1 MPQAPHSEFG
11 DVNQRTDNA
20 SAQATGDTDARSGTL
35 SGAGGGNAGNGVPA
49 ILRPKVW
56 LPGLLL
62 VIATLLAYAPAWH
75 GKPIWD
81 DEAHLARPEL
91 HSLSGLL
98 RTWIEPGATQQYY
111 PLVYS
116 VFWVEHRLWG
126 DSTLGYHL
134 LNILLHA
141 SSALLLLLILH
152 RLAVPGAWLAAAIF
166 ALHPVQV
173 ESVAWMTE
181 LKNTLSGLLF
191 LSSLW
196 AYLHFDQ
203 SRSRR
208 WWTLA
213 AGLFVLGLTAKTAI
227 ATLPAALLVLLWW
240 QRGSLSWK
248 SDVRPLLPFFA
259 VGLLA
264 GLFTAHIERKLFG
277 AEGWEFNYSFLQ
289 RCLLAGHSLWFHLGL
304 LFWPTH
310 LTFMYPRW
318 DISQS
323 VGWQYVY
330 PGTML
335 LLLAGCWVLRRWNR
349 GPLAALLWFAGLL
362 FPALGF
368 FNAYSFRYSFVND
381 HHQYLACIG
390 MIVLVSA
397 GLAGLL
403 GRWGL
408 WGRTPGHLLCLA
420 LLGTLAGLTW
430 QQSRMYTDMET
441 LWRTTIA
448 KNPTCW
454 MAHNNLGN
462 LLLQRGQVDDA
473 LACFEK
479 ALELQPLFAEA
490 HTDLAYALL
499 RKGRVDEAILH
510 SRKAIAIQP
519 ACVEA
524 YNNLGRGLLQKGQVD
539 AALASFQTALK
550 LRPDNATAH
559 NNLGKALLLKGRE
572 DEAIAHFEAAL
583 AIQPTNA
590 PAHNNL
596 ATLLLQKG
604 QVGQAM
610 AHYEAAVAIQPDNA
624 AILNS
629 VAWVLATCPEAAAR
643 NGARALELAQQAVRL
658 SGRSNPWTLATLGAA
673 CAEAGRFP
681 EAVAAAQEALG
692 LVNAQPNTTLSNL
705 LQTQIGLY
713 QAGSAFRDPDQI
725 KTAPKP

>member
-1 MPQAPHSEFG
+1 
-11 DVNQRTDNA
+11 VV
-20 SAQATGDTDARSGTL
+20 L
-35 SGAGGGNAGNGVPA
+35 
-49 ILRPKVW
+49 
-56 LPGLLL
+56 GLLL

-81 DEAHLARPEL
+81 DEPHIARPEL
-91 HSLSGLL
+91 HSLAGLL

-116 VFWVEHRLWG
+116 VFWLEHRLWG

-141 SSALLLLLILH
+141 SSALLLIFILR
-152 RLAVPGAWLAAAIF
+152 RLAVPGAQLAAAIF

-203 SRSRR
+203 SRNRR

-248 SDVRPLLPFFA
+248 SDVRPLLSFFA

-277 AEGWEFNYSFLQ
+277 AEGWEFNLSFIERILM
-289 RCLLAGHSLWFHLGL
+289 AGHSLWFHLGK

-318 DISQS
+318 DINQS
-323 VGWQYVY
+323 VWWQYLY
-330 PGTML
+330 PATFL
-335 LLLAGCWVLRRWNR
+335 SLLAGCWALRRWHR

-390 MIVLVSA
+390 MIVLASA
-397 GLAGLL
+397 ALAGLL

-408 WGRTPGHLLCLA
+408 WGRAPGHLLCLA

-430 QQSRMYTDMET
+430 QQSKTYTDMET
-441 LWRTTIA
+441 LWRKTLA
-448 KNPTCW
+448 QNPTCW
-454 MAHNNLGN
+454 MAQNNLGI
-462 LLLQRGQVDDA
+462 LLLATGRATEAMTRFEQA
-473 LACFEK
+473 LSLK
-479 ALELQPLFAEA
+479 PDYAEA
-490 HTDLAYALL
+490 HNNMGLALL
-499 RKGRVDEAILH
+499 E
-510 SRKAIAIQP
+510 
-519 ACVEA
+519 
-524 YNNLGRGLLQKGQVD
+524 KGQVEEAIVQVQ
-539 AALASFQTALK
+539 AALKLQPAYASAHTLLGVALGRKGQLDEAMSHLQTALRLDPNLAK
-550 LRPDNATAH
+550 AH
-559 NNLGKALLLKGRE
+559 SNLGTALERQGRL
-572 DEAIAHFEAAL
+572 DEAVAH
-583 AIQPTNA
+583 Q
-590 PAHNNL
+590 
-596 ATLLLQKG
+596 
-604 QVGQAM
+604 
-610 AHYEAAVAIQPDNA
+610 
-624 AILNS
+624 
-629 VAWVLATCPEAAAR
+629 
-643 NGARALELAQQAVRL
+643 QQAVRL
-658 SGRSNPWTLATLGAA
+658 KPNDATALANLGIMLAKQGRLHEAATYLEQALALKPEDPDAHRTLGTTL
-673 CAEAGRFP
+673 GRLGRLP
-681 EAVAAAQEALG
+681 EAVQHLEKAISLSPGDAEAHCNLGVTLGRQGRFDEAAFQLQQALKLNPRSAEAHCNLGVILGMKGNLTEAISHLNEALKLKPDYPDARNNLRTALEQEALST
-692 LVNAQPNTTLSNL
+692 NQPAASPPR
-705 LQTQIGLY
+705 Q
-713 QAGSAFRDPDQI
+713 
-725 KTAPKP
+725 